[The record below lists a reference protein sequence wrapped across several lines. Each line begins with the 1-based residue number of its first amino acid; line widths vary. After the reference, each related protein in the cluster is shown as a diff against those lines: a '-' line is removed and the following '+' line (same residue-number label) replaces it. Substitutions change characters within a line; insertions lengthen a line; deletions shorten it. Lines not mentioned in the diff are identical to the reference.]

1 MKDRFGREID
11 YLRVSVTD
19 NCNLRCV
26 YCMDEK
32 DNKFLKKDEKL
43 TDDEIYRV
51 VKESAKLGIKK
62 VRITGGEP
70 LVRPG
75 VVDLIGKINSI
86 DGIEEIYLTT
96 NGILLADRLDEL
108 VKNGLKG
115 VNISLDSLKE
125 DRFNKL
131 TRLGHVDNVLAAIDK
146 AISLGIKVKLN
157 TVIVNDINK
166 DDIIFKYNYDFNKS
180 LSTEYKVKNTYPKI
194 IILEGLYSFNLFSD
208 NKFDLTKLNPYK
220 SALEY
225 DDVPLELNDASLRN
239 QFITLKIML
248 TMNKDD
254 IKNILLYRNAN
265 YRNSD
270 DVTHNFNTILINKF
284 NHYIWPA
291 TEKWGLLGKKEADVI
306 IVGGTRNKKDIK
318 IVTNAI
324 LTPFNYKDQLI
335 TFEKFIDH

>member
-86 DGIEEIYLTT
+86 EGIEEIYLTT

-166 DDIIFKYNYDFNKS
+166 DEIMDFVN
-180 LSTEYKVKNTYPKI
+180 
-194 IILEGLYSFNLFSD
+194 
-208 NKFDLTKLNPYK
+208 LTKEKEIDVRFIELMPIGIAINYKGVANEEVLNIIRR
-220 SALEY
+220 
-225 DDVPLELNDASLRN
+225 NASDFEEVVRN
-239 QFITLKIML
+239 Q
-248 TMNKDD
+248 
-254 IKNILLYRNAN
+254 
-265 YRNSD
+265 SGG
-270 DVTHNFNTILINKF
+270 
-284 NHYIWPA
+284 PA
-291 TEKWGLLGKKEADVI
+291 TYIRLNGAKGK
-306 IVGGTRNKKDIK
+306 VGFISAMSNCFCEDCNRIR
-318 IVTNAI
+318 
-324 LTPFNYKDQLI
+324 LTPEGFLKQCLHFDYGVDLKSILREGVND
-335 TFEKFIDH
+335 EKLKEVIYNNIYDKPEKHLFLEDSEHKELKFMNQIGG

>member
-166 DDIIFKYNYDFNKS
+166 DEIMDFVN
-180 LSTEYKVKNTYPKI
+180 
-194 IILEGLYSFNLFSD
+194 
-208 NKFDLTKLNPYK
+208 LTKEKEIDVRFIELMPIGIAINYKGVANEEVLNIIRR
-220 SALEY
+220 
-225 DDVPLELNDASLRN
+225 NASDFEEVVRN
-239 QFITLKIML
+239 Q
-248 TMNKDD
+248 
-254 IKNILLYRNAN
+254 
-265 YRNSD
+265 SGG
-270 DVTHNFNTILINKF
+270 
-284 NHYIWPA
+284 PA
-291 TEKWGLLGKKEADVI
+291 TYIRLNGAKGK
-306 IVGGTRNKKDIK
+306 VGFISAMSNCFCEDCNRIR
-318 IVTNAI
+318 
-324 LTPFNYKDQLI
+324 LTPEGFLKQCLHFDYGVDLKSMLREGVND
-335 TFEKFIDH
+335 EKLKEVIYNNIYDKPEKHLFLEDSEHKELKFMNQIGG

>member
-86 DGIEEIYLTT
+86 EGIEEIYLTT

-166 DDIIFKYNYDFNKS
+166 DEIMDFVN
-180 LSTEYKVKNTYPKI
+180 
-194 IILEGLYSFNLFSD
+194 
-208 NKFDLTKLNPYK
+208 LTKEKEIDVRFIELMPIGIAINYKGVANEEVLNIIRRK
-220 SALEY
+220 
-225 DDVPLELNDASLRN
+225 ASDFEEVVRN
-239 QFITLKIML
+239 Q
-248 TMNKDD
+248 
-254 IKNILLYRNAN
+254 
-265 YRNSD
+265 SGG
-270 DVTHNFNTILINKF
+270 
-284 NHYIWPA
+284 PA
-291 TEKWGLLGKKEADVI
+291 TYIRLNGAKGK
-306 IVGGTRNKKDIK
+306 VGFISAMSNCFCEDCNRIR
-318 IVTNAI
+318 
-324 LTPFNYKDQLI
+324 LTPEGFLKQCLHFDYGVDLKSILREGVND
-335 TFEKFIDH
+335 EKLKEVIYNNIYDKPEKHLFLEDSEHKELKFMNQIGG

>member
-62 VRITGGEP
+62 IRITGGEP

-166 DDIIFKYNYDFNKS
+166 DEIMDFVN
-180 LSTEYKVKNTYPKI
+180 
-194 IILEGLYSFNLFSD
+194 
-208 NKFDLTKLNPYK
+208 LTKEKEIDVRFIELMPIGIAINYKGVANEEVLNIIRRK
-220 SALEY
+220 
-225 DDVPLELNDASLRN
+225 ASDFEEVVRN
-239 QFITLKIML
+239 Q
-248 TMNKDD
+248 
-254 IKNILLYRNAN
+254 
-265 YRNSD
+265 SGG
-270 DVTHNFNTILINKF
+270 
-284 NHYIWPA
+284 PA
-291 TEKWGLLGKKEADVI
+291 TYIRLNGAKGK
-306 IVGGTRNKKDIK
+306 VGFISAMSNCFCEDCNRIR
-318 IVTNAI
+318 
-324 LTPFNYKDQLI
+324 LTPEGFLKQCLHFDYGVDLKSILREGVND
-335 TFEKFIDH
+335 EKLKEVIYNNIYDKPEKHLFLEDSEHKELKFMNQIGG